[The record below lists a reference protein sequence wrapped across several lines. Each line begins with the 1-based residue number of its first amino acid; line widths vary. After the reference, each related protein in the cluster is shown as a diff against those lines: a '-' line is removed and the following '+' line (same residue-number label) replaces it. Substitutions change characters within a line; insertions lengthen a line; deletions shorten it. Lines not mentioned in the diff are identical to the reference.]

1 MRAKEI
7 RERTDEELL
16 QMKEDA
22 ETELFRVRLQNA
34 IHQLDNTGQIKAKRR
49 DIARI
54 NTVLSERAKAKGS
67 APAKG
72 GEE

>member
-7 RERTDEELL
+7 RERSDDELL

-22 ETELFRVRLQNA
+22 ETELFRARLQNA
-34 IHQLDNTGQIKAKRR
+34 IHQLDNTGQLKAKRR

-54 NTVLSERAKAKGS
+54 NTVLRERANS
-67 APAKG
+67 ASSASTQS

>member
-7 RERTDEELL
+7 RERSDEELL
-16 QMKEDA
+16 QMREDA

-54 NTVLSERAKAKGS
+54 NTVLRERAMAAGS
-67 APAKG
+67 APTQG
-72 GEE
+72 SEE

>member
-7 RERTDEELL
+7 RERSDQELL
-16 QMKEDA
+16 QMREDA

-34 IHQLDNTGQIKAKRR
+34 IHQLDNTGQLKAKRR

-54 NTVLSERAKAKGS
+54 NTVLRERANAKGS
-67 APAKG
+67 APTQS

>member
-7 RERTDEELL
+7 RERSDEELL

-54 NTVLSERAKAKGS
+54 NTVLNERAKAEGS

>member
-54 NTVLSERAKAKGS
+54 NTVLSERANAKGS
-67 APAKG
+67 VPAEG

>member
-7 RERTDEELL
+7 RERSDDELL

-22 ETELFRVRLQNA
+22 ETELFRARLQNA
-34 IHQLDNTGQIKAKRR
+34 IHQLDSTGQLKAKRR

-54 NTVLSERAKAKGS
+54 NTVLRERAIATGS
-67 APAKG
+67 ASTQS

>member
-34 IHQLDNTGQIKAKRR
+34 IHQLDNTGQIKSKRR

-54 NTVLSERAKAKGS
+54 NTVLSERASAKAE
-67 APAKG
+67 G

>member
-7 RERTDEELL
+7 RERTDEELQ

-54 NTVLSERAKAKGS
+54 NTILSERANAKGS
-67 APAKG
+67 APAEG